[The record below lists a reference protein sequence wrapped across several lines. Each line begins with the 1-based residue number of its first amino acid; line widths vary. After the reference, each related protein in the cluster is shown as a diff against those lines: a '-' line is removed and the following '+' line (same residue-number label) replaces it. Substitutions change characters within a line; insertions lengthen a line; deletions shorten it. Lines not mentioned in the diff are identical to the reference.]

1 MKRKFLT
8 LGIALAMVATL
19 IVPSA
24 VLADNPT
31 VGITVSAQTM
41 SITNTMDTW
50 AIGAVVVDDVKYFSA
65 DNTQNDTYSQIE
77 NTGNVAV
84 DVEIQGEDIDGGD
97 YDWALATAAG
107 DQIYSLYANT
117 PSGGANYTIE
127 VKSAA
132 EYSKICTNLPYAEGT
147 DTYDWSMMFEA
158 PSAFDANDDG
168 LSKSATVTLVA
179 SEHT

>member
-19 IVPSA
+19 VVPSA
-24 VLADNPT
+24 VLAVDPT
-31 VGITVSAQTM
+31 VSITVSAKTI
-41 SITNTMDTW
+41 SITNTQDTW

-84 DVEIQGEDIDGGD
+84 DVEIRGITIEGGA
-97 YDWALATAAG
+97 YDWTLATAAG
-107 DQIYSLYANT
+107 DQIYSLYANKAAT
-117 PSGGANYTIE
+117 PTVYDVE
-127 VKSAA
+127 VKSSAYNDITAA
-132 EYSKICTNLPYAEGT
+132 AGLAAAGTNA
-147 DTYDWSMMFEA
+147 WSMKFTA
-158 PSAFDANDDG
+158 PTAFHASDAG
-168 LSKSATVTLVA
+168 AQKSATVTLVA